1 MKLKIFI
8 LSILIT
14 NLYSLSFEELK
25 TETIKNSTALENKRQ
40 DINISKKELEIT
52 EADRYP
58 QLKLSSDLESSKS
71 YSIKNGN
78 VNNQS
83 ISSANEKKS
92 YLALSLEQNLID
104 FGRQNLKEEIN
115 KEDIYK
121 SENQYL
127 VHIKQSLLS
136 LLDSYDFIVQKREEN
151 IVLNKML
158 EIKEE
163 TLKKKELMFE
173 NNNLNKQE
181 ILNQTIE
188 NKLLKNKILKN
199 KIDMKEHIQ
208 NIFKL
213 TFVDVSNE
221 TLEPLS
227 LIELKDKTTNN
238 KELAALNN
246 EINIKIKNIDLL
258 NKDYFPMISFYS
270 KYDVYG
276 SNENKFDKALN
287 EMDPNSFRLGIS
299 LTMELFNG
307 FKTKLN
313 KDKISLELKQKQNE
327 LFFKEKEFKNEL
339 DNIIETIEI
348 EKEIYIQQQKLF
360 EHSLEKHLN
369 NERLFKNGEIDLF
382 SLFETKIE
390 ILNKELDFKNSFNRL
405 KYLYLKEE
413 QLIKG
418 DDTCNHY

>member
-8 LSILIT
+8 LLLFIT

-25 TETIKNSTALENKRQ
+25 TETIKNSTTLENKRE
-40 DINISKKELEIT
+40 DINISKKELELT

-58 QLKLSSDLESSKS
+58 QLKLSSDLETSKS
-71 YSIKNGN
+71 YSLKNGN

-104 FGRQNLKEEIN
+104 FGRQNIKEEMN
-115 KEDIYK
+115 KEDISK
-121 SENQYL
+121 SENIYL
-127 VHIKQSLLS
+127 VSIKQSILS
-136 LLDSYDFIVQKREEN
+136 LLESYTFIIEKREEN
-151 IVLNKML
+151 IVLNKIL
-158 EIKEE
+158 EIKEQSLKNKE
-163 TLKKKELMFE
+163 TLFE
-173 NNNLNKQE
+173 NNNINKQDV
-181 ILNQTIE
+181 LNQAME
-188 NKLLKNKILKN
+188 NKLLKNKILRN

-213 TFVDVSNE
+213 TLIEVSE
-221 TLEPLS
+221 QQLEPLK
-227 LIELKDKTTNN
+227 LIEIKEKNITNN
-238 KELAALNN
+238 KAIEVLKN
-246 EINIKIKNIDLL
+246 EINIKRKNIELL

-327 LFFKEKEFKNEL
+327 LFFKEKEIKNEL
-339 DNIIETIEI
+339 DNIIETIDL
-348 EKEIYIQQQKLF
+348 EKEIYEQQQKLF
-360 EHSLEKHLN
+360 ENALEKHLN
-369 NERLFKNGEIDLF
+369 NERLFKNGEIDLI
-382 SLFETKIE
+382 SLFETKTDL
-390 ILNKELDFKNSFNRL
+390 LNKELDFKNSFNRL

-418 DDTCNHY
+418 EDI